1 MSEKKKLRAD
11 MLSLRK
17 SMSEDEVKSKSEAI
31 CKTIARM
38 KLTHNYE
45 DVLLYYPVNNEVDL
59 RYLFPVLTNEKKNI
73 WLPVVNG
80 KSMSFHLYEGEKNLK
95 IGAYGIPE
103 PISETIYKGMAE
115 KAVVFMP
122 GLAFTENKDRLG
134 YGGGYYDKFL
144 ACQNYHTVAVAFETQ
159 IVDFIP
165 NESFDI
171 KPNIIVSDK
180 RVVS

>member
-1 MSEKKKLRAD
+1 MSDKKKLRAD

-38 KLTHNYE
+38 KLTDNYK
-45 DVLLYYPVNNEVDL
+45 DILLYYPVNNEVDL
-59 RYLFPVLTNEKKNI
+59 RYLFPSLINEKKSI
-73 WLPVVNG
+73 WLPVVHG
-80 KSMSFHLYEGEKNLK
+80 KSMSFHLYEGEQNLK

-103 PISETIYKGMAE
+103 PSSENIYKGIAE
-115 KAVVFMP
+115 EAVIFMP

-159 IVDFIP
+159 IVEFIP

-171 KPNIIVSDK
+171 NPDIIVTDK
-180 RVVS
+180 RVIL